1 MRPEG
6 AAQAARLREKSTH
19 ILYTPSL
26 THTLTHEHT
35 HTHTRLAVW
44 TSKSAKKKFI
54 WQMVKFIRSNEINVT
69 VGKPSS
75 LPLALS
81 LQ

>member
-6 AAQAARLREKSTH
+6 AAQAARLRGKSTH

-26 THTLTHEHT
+26 THTRTHEHT

-44 TSKSAKKKFI
+44 TSKSAKKSLFGKWSNSFG
-54 WQMVKFIRSNEINVT
+54 QMK
-69 VGKPSS
+69 
-75 LPLALS
+75 LM
-81 LQ
+81 